1 MRVLQVIT
9 SLGTGGAEKLLVDS
23 IPLYKLKGID
33 MDLLLLNGTETPF
46 LKLLKEQNVTI
57 YTLSKGN
64 IKTVY
69 NPFHIFRIIPYI
81 RKYDIVHVHL
91 FPSLYWAAFAKLLSF
106 GKTKL
111 VFTEHNTHNRRIG
124 NITGRVLDKFVYHQY
139 DTIVSIAKE
148 VDTVIKLHLSFK
160 KDKFKIIHNGINLS
174 QFVHNFSKEE
184 NTVRSK
190 IILIQVSAFRE
201 QKDQVTLIRA
211 LRYLPQNVNLLLVGD
226 GDKRTK
232 CEDLV
237 KELNLSGRVSFL
249 GVR

>member
-1 MRVLQVIT
+1 MQVLQVIT
-9 SLGTGGAEKLLVDS
+9 SLYTGGAEKLLVDS
-23 IPLYKLKGID
+23 IPIYREKGID
-33 MDLLLLNGTETPF
+33 MELLLLNGDETPF
-46 LKLLKEQNVTI
+46 FQTLKKSGIKIHYLT
-57 YTLSKGN
+57 KGN
-64 IKTVY
+64 IRKIY
-69 NPFHIFRIIPYI
+69 NPLLVFRIIPFLK
-81 RKYDIVHVHL
+81 KYDIVHVHL
-91 FPSLYWAAFAKLLSF
+91 FPTLYWAALAKRLSF

-124 NITGRVLDKFVYHQY
+124 NITGRVLDKFIYHQY
-139 DTIVSIAKE
+139 DTIVSITKE
-148 VDTVIKLHLSFK
+148 VDTIIKLHLSFK

-174 QFVHNFSKEE
+174 QFVRDFPKDE
-184 NTVRSK
+184 NTVHSK

-211 LRYLPQNVNLLLVGD
+211 LHYLPQNVNLLLVGD